1 MKKRSL
7 LMSCLFILAG
17 NFSFAQNASNS
28 ASQTVVL
35 QLNPVIEI
43 AATNS
48 GNVVLGFSNSNNYGS
63 GVQSGNQ
70 QFQVRSNKTFTVTV
84 NTDASTFT
92 YSGAHAQAPTMPVAN
107 TLFMEVAN
115 NNTGGNTAGSF
126 SNFTS
131 LSTAPQTL
139 LTNCSMGNSQT
150 FAVNYK
156 AQPGY
161 GYPSGAYSVG
171 IVYTATQL

>member
-1 MKKRSL
+1 MKKSFL
-7 LMSCLFILAG
+7 LMSCFLFLAG
-17 NFSFAQNASNS
+17 NAAFAQNASSS

-43 AATNS
+43 TAANS
-48 GNVVLGFSNSNNYGS
+48 GSVTLGFNNSANYGN

-84 NTDASTFT
+84 NADAPTFT
-92 YSGAHAQAPTMPVAN
+92 YSGAQAQAPTMPVTN
-107 TLFMEVAN
+107 TLFMTVAN

-126 SNFTS
+126 NNFSTIT
-131 LSTAPQTL
+131 TAPQTL
-139 LTNCSMGNSQT
+139 LANCAMGNSQT

-156 AQPGY
+156 AQPGFN
-161 GYPSGAYSVG
+161 YPSGAYSVG